1 VDRGAR
7 NEVQRCEGIV
17 GVRFSGVRRLPSTGG
32 VRRNIRPA
40 DVSAA
45 ERRVEARASRN
56 DRFVLPPRATVTPS
70 GACMSSAA
78 VDYLWPA
85 GYRVRLH
92 PTVLLDPTGKVV
104 AHQGQYITAGGGVV
118 GTASWPSAARCYK
131 GGQVWAIQ
139 GPIQV
144 GRPGLAP

>member
-1 VDRGAR
+1 
-7 NEVQRCEGIV
+7 
-17 GVRFSGVRRLPSTGG
+17 
-32 VRRNIRPA
+32 
-40 DVSAA
+40 
-45 ERRVEARASRN
+45 
-56 DRFVLPPRATVTPS
+56 
-70 GACMSSAA
+70 
-78 VDYLWPA
+78 
-85 GYRVRLH
+85 
-92 PTVLLDPTGKVV
+92 LLDPTGKVV